1 VVTGTVYHLATFRDH
16 SSKGS
21 FMHHTLLARR
31 LPLALAIS
39 AALALS
45 ACGSSDD
52 APSVAAPVTPV
63 AGETPLVVPAAPA
76 DQGAADT
83 APVPAVT
90 AFVDTVATNQRG
102 DARYATVATN
112 AGVRVLAGM
121 LDIWKPLTEL
131 VDAGGGADARDGFPG
146 FPASTWTG
154 LPNDGTPTGTIVNKT
169 VHEANIQYVVDAT
182 TKRTPAQATAAYLDD
197 RRGKGY
203 SVTDSLGPLTDAW
216 RTAAQQTTTINAVPA
231 DATTVLYNDGGN
243 NTGVAGSANAAFGNV
258 VTLLNA
264 MGANGSTEP
273 AKRFYKYARPYRW
286 STSVVVVP
294 ALMPA
299 RSATPATDGG
309 FTSGHSAESVRNAVA
324 MAYAL
329 PERYQEIVSRG
340 LELGESRILA
350 GMHSPLDVISGRQ
363 QATAIAA
370 ANLVDPVNTT
380 VKAAAVAQA
389 HATLMAATGTTA
401 GTFNAYAH
409 SGTTATD
416 RFADYAVNK
425 ANYLRRMTFG
435 LPQTGKT
442 DAPAVVP
449 KGAEVM
455 LETRL
460 PYLTAEQRR
469 VVLKTTAIASGYP
482 VLDDPE
488 GWGRLNLF
496 AAADG
501 YGAFTGNVTVNMD
514 ASLGGFNA
522 VDRWRNDIAGKGKLI
537 KLGTGTLQLGG
548 ANGWTGGT
556 QIDAG
561 TVEGL
566 SAKAFGAGDV
576 YVGAGKLRSNAAT
589 SLVLASYTQ
598 LKTGTLE
605 LNLGNGQQGRVNVTG
620 TMTIA
625 GGTLHITFQNGYTPA
640 AGDTLNIVAAASL
653 KGKFD
658 TITVDGFTSTATYT
672 ATSLQLRLGT

>member
-1 VVTGTVYHLATFRDH
+1 
-16 SSKGS
+16 
-21 FMHHTLLARR
+21 MHPTLLTRR

-39 AALALS
+39 AALALV
-45 ACGSSDD
+45 ACGGDND
-52 APSVAAPVTPV
+52 AAVTPV
-63 AGETPLVVPAAPA
+63 ATPAPLVVPAAPA

-90 AFVDTVATNQRG
+90 AFVDTIATNQRG

-131 VDAGGGADARDGFPG
+131 VDAGSPAPATDAFPAVL
-146 FPASTWTG
+146 ASTWTG
-154 LPNDGTPTGTIVNKT
+154 LPLDGTAGGTIVNPT
-169 VHEANIQYVVDAT
+169 VHNANIQYVVDVT
-182 TKRTPAQATAAYLDD
+182 TRRTAAQATAAYLDD

-203 SVTDSLGPLTDAW
+203 SVTDGMGPLTDAW
-216 RTAAQQTTTINAVPA
+216 RAAAGQTTTITSVAA
-231 DATTVLYNDGGN
+231 DATTVLYNDTGT
-243 NTGVAGSANAAFGNV
+243 NTGVAGSANASFGNV
-258 VTLLNA
+258 VTLVNA
-264 MGANGSTEP
+264 MGNNGSTEP

-286 STSVVVVP
+286 SPNVVLLPTLVP
-294 ALMPA
+294 AK
-299 RSATPATDGG
+299 STTPNTDGG
-309 FTSGHSAESVRNAVA
+309 FTSGHSAEAMRNAVG
-324 MAYAL
+324 MAYVM
-329 PERYQEIVSRG
+329 PERFQEIVSRG
-340 LELGESRILA
+340 LELGENRIVA

-370 ANLVDPVNTT
+370 ANLVDPANAT
-380 VKAAAVAQA
+380 VKAAAVTQA

-401 GTFNAYAH
+401 ATFNAYAH
-409 SGTTATD
+409 SATVATD
-416 RFADYAVNK
+416 RFADYATNK
-425 ANYLRRMTFG
+425 ANYLRRMTYG
-435 LPQTGKT
+435 LAQTGKV
-442 DAPAVVP
+442 DAAAVVP

-482 VLDDPE
+482 VLDDAE

-496 AAADG
+496 AAGDG
-501 YGAFTGNVTVNMD
+501 YGAFNGNVTITMD

-522 VDRWRNDIAGKGKLI
+522 ADRWRNDIAGKGKLI

-548 ANGWTGGT
+548 ANTWTGGA
-556 QIDAG
+556 QVDAG
-561 TVEGL
+561 TLEGL
-566 SAKAFGAGDV
+566 SGKAFGAGDV
-576 YVGAGKLRSNAAT
+576 YVSAGKLRSNAAT
-589 SLVLASYTQ
+589 ALTLANYTQ

-625 GGTLHITFQNGYTPA
+625 GGTLHITFQNGYVPA
-640 AGDTLNIVAAASL
+640 VGDTLNIVAA
-653 KGKFD
+653 GKLQGTFD
-658 TITVDGFTSTATYT
+658 TITVDGFTNTPIYT
-672 ATSLQLRLGT
+672 ATGLQLRLGS